1 MWVLTPI
8 GRLVKILTSHTDS
21 RGLSLSLA
29 ARSRSEDFNSAMI
42 NRGLFVTIG
51 YTLGIGEVAVRYLQ
65 SYLIF
70 RDPKKNISKIQWK
83 LTKIYLQATI
93 SGVHGYSLY
102 VDISEYLMRYEL
114 WLWLTSETCCCH
126 LLMSGKRDHDMSLTL
141 TYLPGCPE
149 ECPQMCRCLLLKI
162 PLIRKV
168 WDWLLLHLQTK
179 RN

>member
-70 RDPKKNISKIQWK
+70 RDPKKISQRFSENSQKY
-83 LTKIYLQATI
+83 IYKPFVQGNFIIFYIYSVGSMVYANLWDMLMIRRIKVFEWCVNQTI
-93 SGVHGYSLY
+93 IRSKRPLVCIL
-102 VDISEYLMRYEL
+102 L
-114 WLWLTSETCCCH
+114 WL
-126 LLMSGKRDHDMSLTL
+126 
-141 TYLPGCPE
+141 
-149 ECPQMCRCLLLKI
+149 
-162 PLIRKV
+162 
-168 WDWLLLHLQTK
+168 
-179 RN
+179 

>member
-29 ARSRSEDFNSAMI
+29 ARSRSGDFNSAMI
-42 NRGLFVTIG
+42 NRGLFVTLG
-51 YTLGIGEVAVRYLQ
+51 YTLGIGEVAVRSELSYLQ
-65 SYLIF
+65 GS
-70 RDPKKNISKIQWK
+70 KKNISKIQWK

-93 SGVHGYSLY
+93 SGITDIKHY
-102 VDISEYLMRYEL
+102 VDISEYLMYEL

-149 ECPQMCRCLLLKI
+149 ECPQMRRCLLLKI